1 MSSGRRQSG
10 PDLSSSSNPS
20 AAALLSMQAQLDR
33 MAQQQDE
40 MTTHIKS
47 LETEYQ
53 TVLGEMV
60 AFQRTLGTQDEVMR
74 NMIQCCMQM
83 QPDDMLAWS

>member
-10 PDLSSSSNPS
+10 PDPSSSTGSS

-33 MAQQQDE
+33 MSQQQEE

-53 TVLGEMV
+53 TVIGEMV
-60 AFQRTLGTQDEVMR
+60 TFQRTLGTQDELMR
-74 NMIQCCMQM
+74 NMINCCMQM